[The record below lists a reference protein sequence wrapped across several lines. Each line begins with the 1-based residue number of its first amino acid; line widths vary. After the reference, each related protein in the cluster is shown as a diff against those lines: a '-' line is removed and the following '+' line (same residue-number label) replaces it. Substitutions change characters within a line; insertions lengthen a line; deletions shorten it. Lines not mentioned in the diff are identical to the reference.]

1 MPKQFIPQK
10 RGAHRIACIAL
21 YRALLSKCRLIDIP
35 PSFNRGNV
43 PPIKHIIRRQ
53 FRRNA
58 HVTSGPLAV
67 AALRVGYEAEE
78 LLHTAS
84 TGSDAAHSKI
94 LELLRG
100 LQAEGDAARLEKAAN
115 PPLPPPPPRRK
126 PEPYPGAIPVL
137 QQRPLPKSQLT
148 GRRRVPILVSAN
160 LIPMLRF
167 KKPQSE
173 FLSRVLND
181 KIKTR
186 QKRHDTLDRL
196 GELVEMG
203 SMEQEW
209 DEELGMAEGYKWSSA
224 AHEEKKVVQ
233 LTMDKAVKTNI
244 KLAQKMLDIVD
255 EEQRLADIEKRGWLR
270 EKRKR
275 YRQRKRERD
284 EALQGGLPKY

>member
-35 PSFNRGNV
+35 PSLHRGNV
-43 PPIKHIIRRQ
+43 PPIKYLIRRQ
-53 FRRNA
+53 FRRNSQ
-58 HVTSGPLAV
+58 VTSNPLVV

-100 LQAEGDAARLEKAAN
+100 VQAEGDSARLENAAN
-115 PPLPPPPPRRK
+115 PPLPPPPPPRK

-137 QQRPLPKSQLT
+137 KQRPLPKSQLT
-148 GRRRVPILVSAN
+148 GKRGVPKLISAN
-160 LIPMLRF
+160 LIPFLRF
-167 KKPQSE
+167 KKPQSV
-173 FLSRVLND
+173 FLTRVLSD
-181 KIKTR
+181 KIDQR
-186 QKRHDTLDRL
+186 QRRHDTIDRMGVL
-196 GELVEMG
+196 MELG
-203 SMEQEW
+203 SMEDDW
-209 DEELGMAEGYKWSSA
+209 DEELGMGEGRQWGA
-224 AHEEKKVVQ
+224 AAYTER
-233 LTMDKAVKTNI
+233 KAVSSNLDRAVRANI
-244 KLAQKMLDIVD
+244 ALSRKMLRIVD
-255 EEQRLADIEKRGWLR
+255 KEQRLADIEKREWLR

-284 EALQGGLPKY
+284 EALQGELPKY